1 MLTLRLITR
10 ALALAPLLVCA
21 VMAAPAPPAS
31 HVEPGDDAGYS
42 LGSGARPVNLPFRFV
57 ANQVR
62 LEATINGR
70 GPLQLVLDTGM
81 PIPGV
86 LLFDSERVS
95 KLELAKT
102 GRKVAVA
109 GAGGKGQPSQ
119 ALMADGVD
127 VAIGPLSVTKT
138 RALVVERPK
147 GFPPGLDGV
156 IGGAL
161 FFHFVVRIDMDKQ
174 SLQLAEPSGW
184 SPPANVVFVPLVHV
198 QGMVFADLQVAVGP
212 QAPVPARVVVDLGA
226 GHALSL
232 NNRAGGKFA
241 PPGSAVEMPLGRGV
255 SGVLHGRMG
264 RVRRIELG
272 GFAFENV
279 VVAFPGEAHQR
290 PGGRDF
296 EEGNLGNEL
305 LKRFNVTFDYAGK
318 RMLLEKS
325 QRYEEPFDVPMAG
338 VDLEWRPD
346 STLEVREVLPNSP
359 AAVAGI
365 VKGDILVAI
374 DGVPTSTL
382 GEEGLRKTLI
392 GDGAE
397 RALTLK
403 RGTQTTEKKLR
414 LKRLV

>member
-1 MLTLRLITR
+1 MLIARVITI
-10 ALALAPLLVCA
+10 ALALALLSVGSA
-21 VMAAPAPPAS
+21 LAAPTPQSSHIEPA
-31 HVEPGDDAGYS
+31 DDAGYS
-42 LGSGARPVNLPFRFV
+42 LGSGARPVNIPFRFV

-62 LEATINGR
+62 LEARINGR

-86 LLFDSERVS
+86 LLFESERVS

-109 GAGGKGQPSQ
+109 GAGGEGQPSQ

-127 VAIGPLSVTKT
+127 VAIGPLSITKT

-147 GFPPGLDGV
+147 GFPPGIDGV

-161 FFHFVVRIDMDKQ
+161 FFNFVVRIDMDNQ
-174 SLQLAEPSGW
+174 SLQLSESKGG
-184 SPPANVVFVPLVHV
+184 SPPDNVASVPLVHER
-198 QGMVFADLQVAVGP
+198 GMIFADLKVAVGAQP
-212 QAPVPARVVVDLGA
+212 PVPARVVVDLGA

-241 PPGSAVEMPLGRGV
+241 PPANAIEMPLGRGV

-338 VDLEWRPD
+338 IDLEWRPD

-403 RGTQTTEKKLR
+403 RGTQTTEKQLR